1 MDEEGNTE
9 MEKLDG
15 KNKQISRA
23 FKNIEKVFYRMYLK
37 VKKDINFN
45 NKEKFKEICQQ
56 SIEKL
61 EEFKSEISID
71 W

>member
-1 MDEEGNTE
+1 MFLT
-9 MEKLDG
+9 
-15 KNKQISRA
+15 
-23 FKNIEKVFYRMYLK
+23 
-37 VKKDINFN
+37 VKDDMNFA

-61 EEFKSEISID
+61 EELKQEISSG

>member
-1 MDEEGNTE
+1 MFL
-9 MEKLDG
+9 KLDG

-23 FKNIEKVFYRMYLK
+23 FKNIEKIYYKMYLK
-37 VKKDINFN
+37 VKDDMNFH

-61 EEFKSEISID
+61 EELKQEISSG